1 MIIRVVYLLEQK
13 KMKNKNSTI
22 RLNELYDKIS
32 SNNTR
37 WASSIDNLS
46 LIKAIVYLY
55 GISVRFDWLWECGT
69 LGIELVSRIPQMANS
84 WADPERLRSLPLR
97 LLPPPLPPPPPAVT
111 AWCCN
116 VLVVGVGAEI
126 EVEVE
131 ETFFF
136 ACPPKKNLYNY
147 TSYII
152 RLSIW
157 KNEEEGEREGGAIKL
172 LGTYHF
178 FCEGCT
184 PEANKFRYWSER
196 INLG

>member
-1 MIIRVVYLLEQK
+1 M
-13 KMKNKNSTI
+13 
-22 RLNELYDKIS
+22 
-32 SNNTR
+32 
-37 WASSIDNLS
+37 
-46 LIKAIVYLY
+46 IVYLY

-69 LGIELVSRIPQMANS
+69 LGIELVSRIPQTANS

-97 LLPPPLPPPPPAVT
+97 LLPPPVPPPPPAVT

-136 ACPPKKNLYNY
+136 ICPPKKNLHNY
-147 TSYII
+147 TLYIYI

-157 KNEEEGEREGGAIKL
+157 KRDDDKVFKNGTIFFAKVAHQLLINFDTDRNE
-172 LGTYHF
+172 
-178 FCEGCT
+178 
-184 PEANKFRYWSER
+184 
-196 INLG
+196 

>member
-1 MIIRVVYLLEQK
+1 MI
-13 KMKNKNSTI
+13 
-22 RLNELYDKIS
+22 KIS
-32 SNNTR
+32 SNNLDC
-37 WASSIDNLS
+37 SSLTIY
-46 LIKAIVYLY
+46 IKAIVYLY

-136 ACPPKKNLYNY
+136 ACPPKKNLYI
-147 TSYII
+147 II
-152 RLSIW
+152 RIVYNNLRQVFSD
-157 KNEEEGEREGGAIKL
+157 KAVGNVP
-172 LGTYHF
+172 F
-178 FCEGCT
+178 FLRRLHTRG
-184 PEANKFRYWSER
+184 
-196 INLG
+196 